1 MLANNPFIV
10 ITSSGHEKVVDRVKE
25 KVELQMQINEAL
37 KNGKIVVL
45 KGSPGVGKSTLV
57 NLIVN
62 NLKKSQNVSVI
73 REDFTPSVY
82 NKLRSLNLGV
92 IKKTLVILDDFNN
105 VELLDKNSQ
114 EKVIKLMSE
123 LAEKAAL
130 LLIENRTEGVEKD
143 FRRMHIEAV
152 KFDITGLQRTDL
164 RQLLTDRL
172 NMVRD
177 VPRDNIDPFTD
188 DEFEKIY
195 RKSGGNPRIALL
207 ICATLFDQKETSLI

>member
-207 ICATLFDQKETSLI
+207 ICAALFDQKETSLI

>member
-172 NMVRD
+172 NTVRD

-207 ICATLFDQKETSLI
+207 ICAALFDQKETSLI